1 MRLPLFVLG
10 LSFFLLFS
18 ACSNVDL
25 IATNS
30 KTIQEHFSSYK
41 GEKAVL
47 LNVWAT
53 TCAPCVEEF
62 PMIVSLGNEIK
73 GLEVVFV
80 SADFDDQL
88 GEVKSYLNEQK
99 VIGVSFI
106 KNEND
111 QSFINGIHPEWSGS
125 LPFTILYGKISG
137 KILIFWEGKES
148 ESKFR
153 EAIQRAI
160 NE

>member
-1 MRLPLFVLG
+1 MRLPLFQSG
-10 LSFFLLFS
+10 FSFFLLFS

-25 IATNS
+25 IATDS
-30 KTIQEHFSSYK
+30 KTIQEHLSSYR

-47 LNVWAT
+47 LNIWAT

-62 PMIVSLGNEIK
+62 PMIVDLGKEIHD
-73 GLEVVFV
+73 LEIVFV

-88 GEVKSYLNEQK
+88 SDVMSFLKEQK
-99 VIGVSFI
+99 VSGVSFI

-111 QSFINGIHPEWSGS
+111 ASFINGIHPEWSGT
-125 LPFTILYGKISG
+125 LPFTILFGKDSG
-137 KILIFWEGKES
+137 EIVSYWEGKEQ

-153 EAIQRAI
+153 KHIQLAI

>member
-1 MRLPLFVLG
+1 MRLFFSSVFFSVFILG
-10 LSFFLLFS
+10 
-18 ACSNVDL
+18 CSQVELVKAD
-25 IATNS
+25 S
-30 KTIQEHFSSYK
+30 KTIHDHIASFRGQ
-41 GEKAVL
+41 KAVL

-73 GLEVVFV
+73 DLEVVFV

-88 GEVKSYLNEQK
+88 GEVMSFLEEQK
-99 VIGVSFI
+99 VTGVSFL

-111 QSFINGIHPEWSGS
+111 ESFINGIHPKWSGT

-137 KILIFWEGKES
+137 KIMSFWEGKEL

-153 EAIQRAI
+153 KHIQLAI

>member
-1 MRLPLFVLG
+1 MKLFFSSVFILVFILG
-10 LSFFLLFS
+10 
-18 ACSNVDL
+18 CSQVELVKAD
-25 IATNS
+25 S
-30 KTIQEHFSSYK
+30 KTIQEHLSSYK

-62 PMIVSLGNEIK
+62 PMIVTLGNEIK
-73 GLEVVFV
+73 DLEVVFV

-106 KNEND
+106 KNEKD
-111 QSFINGIHPEWSGS
+111 QPFINGIHPEWSGS
-125 LPFTILYGKISG
+125 LPFTILFGKNSG
-137 KILIFWEGKES
+137 EIVSYWEGKEQ

-153 EAIQRAI
+153 KHILLAI

>member
-1 MRLPLFVLG
+1 MRLFFSTVFFSVFILG
-10 LSFFLLFS
+10 
-18 ACSNVDL
+18 CSQVELVKAD
-25 IATNS
+25 S
-30 KTIQEHFSSYK
+30 KTIHDHIASFRGQ
-41 GEKAVL
+41 KAVL

-73 GLEVVFV
+73 DLEVVFV

-88 GEVKSYLNEQK
+88 SDVMSFLNEQK
-99 VIGVSFI
+99 VSGVSFI

-111 QSFINGIHPEWSGS
+111 ESFINGIHPEWSGT
-125 LPFTILYGKISG
+125 LPFTILFGKDSG
-137 KILIFWEGKES
+137 EIVSYWEGVEQ

-153 EAIQRAI
+153 KHIQLAI

>member
-1 MRLPLFVLG
+1 MRLFFSSVFFSVFILG
-10 LSFFLLFS
+10 
-18 ACSNVDL
+18 CSKVELVKAD
-25 IATNS
+25 S
-30 KTIQEHFSSYK
+30 KTIHDHIASFREQ
-41 GEKAVL
+41 KAIL

-62 PMIVSLGNEIK
+62 PMIVDLGKEIHD
-73 GLEVVFV
+73 LEIVFV

-99 VIGVSFI
+99 VTGVSFI
-106 KNEND
+106 KNEKD
-111 QSFINGIHPEWSGS
+111 QPFINGIHPEWSGS

-137 KILIFWEGKES
+137 KILSFWEGKEL

-153 EAIQRAI
+153 EAIEGAI

>member
-1 MRLPLFVLG
+1 
-10 LSFFLLFS
+10 
-18 ACSNVDL
+18 VDL
-25 IATNS
+25 IATDS
-30 KTIQEHFSSYK
+30 KTIQEHLSSYK

-73 GLEVVFV
+73 DLEVVFV

-99 VIGVSFI
+99 VTGVSFI
-106 KNEND
+106 KNEKD
-111 QSFINGIHPEWSGS
+111 QPFINGIHPEWSGS

-137 KILIFWEGKES
+137 KILSFWEGKEL

-153 EAIQRAI
+153 ESIEGAI

>member
-1 MRLPLFVLG
+1 MRLSLFQSG
-10 LSFFLLFS
+10 LSFFLFFS
-18 ACSNVDL
+18 ACTNVDL
-25 IATNS
+25 IATDS
-30 KTIQEHFSSYK
+30 KTIQEHLSSYR
-41 GEKAVL
+41 GQKAVL

-62 PMIVSLGNEIK
+62 PMIVDLGKENHDLEI
-73 GLEVVFV
+73 VFV

-88 GEVKSYLNEQK
+88 SDVMSFLNEQK
-99 VIGVSFI
+99 VSGVSFI

-111 QSFINGIHPEWSGS
+111 ESFINGIHPEWSGT
-125 LPFTILYGKISG
+125 LPFTILFGKDSG
-137 KILIFWEGKES
+137 EIVSCWEGKEQ

-153 EAIQRAI
+153 KHIQLAI

>member
-1 MRLPLFVLG
+1 MRLQLFQSG

-18 ACSNVDL
+18 ACSSVDL
-25 IATNS
+25 IATDS
-30 KTIQEHFSSYK
+30 KTIQEHLSSYR

-47 LNVWAT
+47 LNIWAT

-62 PMIVSLGNEIK
+62 PMIVDLGKEIPD
-73 GLEVVFV
+73 LEIVFV
-80 SADFDDQL
+80 SADFDDQFSD
-88 GEVKSYLNEQK
+88 VMSFLNEQK
-99 VIGVSFI
+99 VSGVSFI

-111 QSFINGIHPEWSGS
+111 ESFINGIHPEWSGT
-125 LPFTILYGKISG
+125 LPFTIRFGKDSG
-137 KILIFWEGKES
+137 EIVSYWEGKEQ

-153 EAIQRAI
+153 KHIQLAI

>member
-1 MRLPLFVLG
+1 MRLPLFQSG
-10 LSFFLLFS
+10 LSFFLFYS
-18 ACSNVDL
+18 ACSNVNL
-25 IATNS
+25 IATDS
-30 KTIQEHFSSYK
+30 KTIQEHLSSYS
-41 GEKAVL
+41 GQKAVL

-62 PMIVSLGNEIK
+62 PTIVSLGNEIK
-73 GLEVVFV
+73 DLEVVFV

-88 GEVKSYLNEQK
+88 GEVMSFLNEQK
-99 VIGVSFI
+99 VTGVSFL

-111 QSFINGIHPEWSGS
+111 ESFIDGIHPKWSGT
-125 LPFTILYGKISG
+125 LPFTILFGKNSG
-137 KILIFWEGKES
+137 EIVSYWEGKEQ

-153 EAIQRAI
+153 KHIQLAI

>member
-1 MRLPLFVLG
+1 MRLLLFQLG
-10 LSFFLLFS
+10 ISFFLLFS

-25 IATNS
+25 IATDS
-30 KTIQEHFSSYK
+30 ETIQEYLLSYR

-47 LNVWAT
+47 VNIWAT
-53 TCAPCVEEF
+53 TCGPCVEEF

-73 GLEVVFV
+73 DLEVVFV

-88 GEVKSYLNEQK
+88 GEVMRFLDDQK
-99 VIGVSFI
+99 VSGVSFI

-111 QSFINGIHPEWSGS
+111 QSFVNGIHSEWSGT
-125 LPFTILYGKISG
+125 LPFTIIYGKNSG
-137 KILIFWEGKES
+137 KIMSFWEGKEL

-153 EAIQRAI
+153 EYIQLAI

>member
-1 MRLPLFVLG
+1 MRFILPIIFIA
-10 LSFFLLFS
+10 FLLG
-18 ACSNVDL
+18 CSRVEL
-25 IATNS
+25 IEADS
-30 KTIQEHFSSYK
+30 KMIHDHISSFR
-41 GEKAVL
+41 GQKAVL

-53 TCAPCVEEF
+53 SCAPCVEEF

-73 GLEVVFV
+73 DLEVVFV

-99 VIGVSFI
+99 VTGVSFI

>member
-1 MRLPLFVLG
+1 MRLQLFQSG

-18 ACSNVDL
+18 ACSSVDL
-25 IATNS
+25 IATDS
-30 KTIQEHFSSYK
+30 KTIQEHLSSYR

-47 LNVWAT
+47 LNIWAT

-62 PMIVSLGNEIK
+62 PMIVTLGNEIK
-73 GLEVVFV
+73 DLEVVFV

-106 KNEND
+106 KNEKD
-111 QSFINGIHPEWSGS
+111 QPFINGIHPEWSGS
-125 LPFTILYGKISG
+125 LPFTILYGKNSG
-137 KILIFWEGKES
+137 EIVSYWEGKEQ

-153 EAIQRAI
+153 KHIQLAI

>member
-1 MRLPLFVLG
+1 MRLFFSSVFFSVFILG
-10 LSFFLLFS
+10 
-18 ACSNVDL
+18 CSKVELVKAD
-25 IATNS
+25 S
-30 KTIQEHFSSYK
+30 KTIHDHIVSFRKQ
-41 GEKAVL
+41 KAVL

-62 PMIVSLGNEIK
+62 PMIVDLGKEIHD
-73 GLEVVFV
+73 LEIVFV

-88 GEVKSYLNEQK
+88 SDVISFLDEQK
-99 VIGVSFI
+99 VSGVSFI

-111 QSFINGIHPEWSGS
+111 QSFINGIHSEWSGT

-137 KILIFWEGKES
+137 KIMSFWEGKEL

-153 EAIQRAI
+153 KHIQLAI

>member
-1 MRLPLFVLG
+1 MRLPLFQSG

-25 IATNS
+25 IATDS
-30 KTIQEHFSSYK
+30 KTIQEHLSIYR
-41 GEKAVL
+41 GQKAVL

-62 PMIVSLGNEIK
+62 PMIVDLGKEIHD
-73 GLEVVFV
+73 LEIVFV

-88 GEVKSYLNEQK
+88 SDVMSFLNEQE
-99 VIGVSFI
+99 VSGVSFI

-111 QSFINGIHPEWSGS
+111 ESFINGIHPEWSGT
-125 LPFTILYGKISG
+125 LPFTILFGKDSG
-137 KILIFWEGKES
+137 EIVSYWQGKEQ

-153 EAIQRAI
+153 KHIELAI

>member
-1 MRLPLFVLG
+1 MRLPLFQSG

-25 IATNS
+25 IATDS
-30 KTIQEHFSSYK
+30 KTIQEHLSIYR
-41 GEKAVL
+41 GQKAVL

-62 PMIVSLGNEIK
+62 PMIVDLGKEIHD
-73 GLEVVFV
+73 LEIVFV

-88 GEVKSYLNEQK
+88 SDVMNFLNEQE
-99 VIGVSFI
+99 VSGVSFI

-111 QSFINGIHPEWSGS
+111 ESFINGIHPEWSGT
-125 LPFTILYGKISG
+125 LPFTILFGKDSG
-137 KILIFWEGKES
+137 EIVSYWQGKEQ

-153 EAIQRAI
+153 KHIELAI